1 MGFEVSVEYAFGV
14 YVCDSV
20 DDLLDDNFDAFFI
33 GFVLFAG
40 DEFLEVLLI
49 VVEDDLEGLF
59 FGFVEDL
66 E

>member
-1 MGFEVSVEYAFGV
+1 MQYAFGV

-49 VVEDDLEGLF
+49 VVEDNLEGLF

>member
-1 MGFEVSVEYAFGV
+1 MQYAFGV
-14 YVCDSV
+14 DIGDSV

-33 GFVLFAG
+33 GLVLFAG
-40 DEFLEVLLI
+40 DEFLEVLLV
-49 VVEDDLEGLF
+49 VVEDDLQGLL

>member
-1 MGFEVSVEYAFGV
+1 MEDAFGV
-14 YVCDSV
+14 YVCHSV

>member
-1 MGFEVSVEYAFGV
+1 V
-14 YVCDSV
+14 YVCHSV

-40 DEFLEVLLI
+40 DEFLEVLL
-49 VVEDDLEGLF
+49 VVVKDDLEGLF
-59 FGFVEDL
+59 FGLVEDL